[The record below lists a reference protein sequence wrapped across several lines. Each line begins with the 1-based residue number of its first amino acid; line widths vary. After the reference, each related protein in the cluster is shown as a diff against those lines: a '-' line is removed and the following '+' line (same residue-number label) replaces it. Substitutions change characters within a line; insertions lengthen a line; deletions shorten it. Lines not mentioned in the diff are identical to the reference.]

1 LYEIEIAGEET
12 TYEQGDETMYEK
24 EITMKVIHFLT
35 GLLLS
40 VLLSACAATR
50 GGGDVDQGRQALLA
64 GNYQAALGLFQD
76 AQKVDPTY
84 VYGTEL
90 RAGVLSYLGRTQYLT
105 GNYAQAR
112 QSLEKAVS
120 QHRSDNVARL
130 YLGLTLYRLGDQKA
144 ALANIQRGMEGINN
158 WLQYLNT
165 NFALEFGQGWDPGGT
180 IRAGIKSDLDMISSG
195 KIDWAQLIADGE
207 RLGIRIENEEDYYRV
222 QNYRYGGN

>member
-1 LYEIEIAGEET
+1 MENS
-12 TYEQGDETMYEK
+12 GDETNMKK
-24 EITMKVIHFLT
+24 EIIMKAIHFLA
-35 GLLLS
+35 GLSLS
-40 VLLSACAATR
+40 VLLSACAAIR

-76 AQKVDPTY
+76 AEKVDPTY

-112 QSLEKAVS
+112 QTLEKAVS

-144 ALANIQRGMEGINN
+144 ALTNIQRGMEGINN
-158 WLQYLNT
+158 WLDYLNQ
-165 NFALEFGQGWDPGGT
+165 NFRLEFGQDWDPGGT
-180 IRAGIKSDLDMISSG
+180 IRAGIKTDLAMISSG
-195 KIDWAQLIADGE
+195 KIDWPQLIASGE
-207 RLGIRIENEEDYYRV
+207 RLGIRVESEEDYYRV
-222 QNYRYGGN
+222 QNYRIRS